1 MLALVALGA
10 GLVSCSSSDSA
21 DSAATSPAT
30 SSGAGVCGPAED
42 LRTSLAALRDVP
54 VVEQGTSALE
64 EAWATVEEDW
74 GQFADAARAEYGGDV
89 DDVQAEADAV
99 REAVDAAQAD
109 PSAGTLSTAAAAVGS
124 FVQGADALLEET
136 TSGC

>member
-1 MLALVALGA
+1 M
-10 GLVSCSSSDSA
+10 
-21 DSAATSPAT
+21 
-30 SSGAGVCGPAED
+30 CGPAED

-74 GQFADAARAEYGGDV
+74 GQFADAARTEYGDDV
-89 DDVQAEADAV
+89 DEVQAEADAV

-109 PSAGTLSTAAAAVGS
+109 PSAGTLGTAATAVGA
-124 FVQGADALLEET
+124 FVRGADALLEET